1 MKEHQKSTESSSLE
15 RCLGPKEIE
24 LAFRIIVCI
33 KAVITNPS
41 IRLNSRHSEGCELN
55 PYDKLALET
64 ALQLKKAHGGSV
76 TALSMGPE
84 SVSFI
89 LYEALA
95 RGVDRAILLSDR
107 ALAGS
112 DTLAT
117 AIAMTAALKKLE
129 PFEIL
134 LFGLRS
140 SDSDTGH
147 VGPQVSALL
156 GVPIV
161 TGVRSIEVAEP
172 GLLVER
178 QADGFL
184 ERFQLKL
191 PAGLTIHP
199 TSQPAHDIGL
209 QSLERAFMTQEIER
223 WNLGDIDLHPG
234 QVGEKGSGTRVIS
247 LSRAAE
253 ERTCEF
259 LSGSAEEKAEEL
271 VKRLVVSD

>member
-1 MKEHQKSTESSSLE
+1 M
-15 RCLGPKEIE
+15 
-24 LAFRIIVCI
+24 AFHIIVCI

-41 IRLNSRHSEGCELN
+41 ISLNSRHSDSCELN

-64 ALQLKKAHGGSV
+64 ALQLKQARGGSV

-89 LYEALA
+89 LYEAMAL
-95 RGVDRAILLSDR
+95 GVDRAILLSDR

-117 AIAMTAALKKLE
+117 AVAMAAAVKKLD
-129 PFEIL
+129 PFDIL

-156 GVPIV
+156 GVPMV
-161 TGVRSIEVAEP
+161 TGVRSIEFSEP

-178 QADGFL
+178 QADGFR
-184 ERFQLKL
+184 ERYQLGL
-191 PAGLTIHP
+191 PAGLTMNP
-199 TSQPAHDIGL
+199 TSQSAHDIGL
-209 QSLERAFMTQEIER
+209 ESIETAFGTQEIER
-223 WNLGDIDLHPG
+223 WDLDDLDLHPG
-234 QVGEKGSGTRVIS
+234 HVGEKGSGTKVLS

-253 ERTCEF
+253 ERACEY
-259 LSGSAEEKAEEL
+259 LTGTPEEQAEEL
-271 VKRLVVSD
+271 VKRLLVSD